1 MREIFN
7 GLRWL
12 VRAGAPW
19 RLLPH
24 DLPPWTAVYQQTRR
38 WLDAGCFEAIVHDL
52 CEVLRKAQGRAPQP
66 SAAIFDGRTLQ
77 SSCESGPRAGYDGYK
92 RRKGSKVHMAV
103 DTLMHLLALRITP
116 ANEQERA
123 QVAQLAEAVQAAT
136 EDYVE
141 VAFVDQG
148 YTGEEAAEA
157 AQQHGI
163 RLEVV
168 KLPAAK
174 QGFVLLPRRWVVKR
188 SFGWI
193 ARFRRLARDYE
204 RLPQTLTG
212 LHFLVFAIL
221 MLVQAAPHLQSA

>member
-1 MREIFN
+1 MNREAPQRQHDLREIFN

-103 DTLMHLLALRITP
+103 DTLGHLLALQITP

-136 EDYVE
+136 EDHVE
-141 VAFVDQG
+141 GRSWIKATPG
-148 YTGEEAAEA
+148 KK
-157 AQQHGI
+157 
-163 RLEVV
+163 RL
-168 KLPAAK
+168 
-174 QGFVLLPRRWVVKR
+174 RRR
-188 SFGWI
+188 SNTVSGW
-193 ARFRRLARDYE
+193 R
-204 RLPQTLTG
+204 
-212 LHFLVFAIL
+212 
-221 MLVQAAPHLQSA
+221 S